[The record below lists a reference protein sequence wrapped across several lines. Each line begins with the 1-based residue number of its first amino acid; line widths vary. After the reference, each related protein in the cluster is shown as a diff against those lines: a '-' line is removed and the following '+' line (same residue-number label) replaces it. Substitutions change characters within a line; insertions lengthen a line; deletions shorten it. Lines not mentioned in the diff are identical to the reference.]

1 MDNINFDYMMKML
14 SNMDK
19 KELEMRMSQVSK
31 MFENKS
37 PEEVFKQ
44 ISNNNKSKTTNNNGL
59 SALRN
64 ALDSNSSGI
73 DIANAV
79 YQIAKS

>member
-1 MDNINFDYMMKML
+1 MDNINFDYMMKMI

-44 ISNNNKSKTTNNNGL
+44 ISNNNKS
-59 SALRN
+59 
-64 ALDSNSSGI
+64 SN
-73 DIANAV
+73 
-79 YQIAKS
+79 

>member
-37 PEEVFKQ
+37 PEEDFKQ
-44 ISNNNKSKTTNNNGL
+44 ISNNNKS
-59 SALRN
+59 
-64 ALDSNSSGI
+64 SN
-73 DIANAV
+73 
-79 YQIAKS
+79 